1 MVSFGGMSLIIKH
14 LALQSLEE
22 LVNLVQELDWVI
34 STSQFMTRFLS
45 PPEDLHF
52 TAGSIQ

>member
-45 PPEDLHF
+45 PPED
-52 TAGSIQ
+52 